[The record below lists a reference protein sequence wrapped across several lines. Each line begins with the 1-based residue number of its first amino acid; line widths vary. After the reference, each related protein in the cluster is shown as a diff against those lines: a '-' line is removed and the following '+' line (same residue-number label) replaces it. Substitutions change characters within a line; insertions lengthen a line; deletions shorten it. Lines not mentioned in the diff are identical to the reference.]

1 MKLWTLATLPQ
12 TIAMLK
18 AIPGWH
24 DQAQHMEKM
33 YANFLPGGKYA

>member
-12 TIAMLK
+12 TIQWVRALD
-18 AIPGWH
+18 PGYADW
-24 DQAQHMEKM
+24 MERK